1 VLPDGVQH
9 WQWLGLTP
17 DDCAQNGV
25 LIDMYARSDIT
36 QLARG
41 NAYNRLQ
48 WEEVTVG
55 QALALAQIA
64 SPPNAQHGPVA
75 PVGTAAPAHEP
86 RLCACLRDAVT
97 AWEACAPDKKMHACA
112 QGQGMDANHSA
123 ASKPQRVYVC
133 TAHDTFRCGALLLRN
148 GQAGDEQDPCG
159 LV

>member
-1 VLPDGVQH
+1 
-9 WQWLGLTP
+9 
-17 DDCAQNGV
+17 
-25 LIDMYARSDIT
+25 MYARSDIT

-64 SPPNAQHGPVA
+64 SPPWPNAQHGPVT
-75 PVGTAAPAHEP
+75 PVLRLLLMSPACM
-86 RLCACLRDAVT
+86 LACM
-97 AWEACAPDKKMHACA
+97 APDSMHVCA

-133 TAHDTFRCGALLLRN
+133 TAHDTLRCEAVLH
-148 GQAGDEQDPCG
+148 
-159 LV
+159 